1 VSTPSLARWV
11 ALPVGVLA
19 VSTSGILIRL
29 TTAAPLV
36 TAAHRMLWSAAILL
50 VVALLA
56 QRGDLR
62 RIDRRS
68 LTLLAGSG
76 MLVALHFA
84 LWTSSLFWTSVASA
98 VLLTDTHPALDA
110 VTARVLLGEP
120 TPAAVWAGIA
130 TTLLGT
136 VVIAGGDVPLGAR
149 ALLGDAMALGASL
162 TFAGYLVIGRR
173 VRQTLGIAAYA
184 GIVYGIAGVV
194 IAAVAVSTGLSLVDF
209 SARDGLLYLGLVL
222 IPTLAGHT
230 VFNWALR
237 YVPVSV
243 VGVAVVGEPVMT
255 TLWAW
260 LLLAEPPATTAILGG
275 AVTLAGIFLALR
287 TSQSLP

>member
-1 VSTPSLARWV
+1 MTIIA
-11 ALPVGVLA
+11 G
-19 VSTSGILIRL
+19 
-29 TTAAPLV
+29 
-36 TAAHRMLWSAAILL
+36 
-50 VVALLA
+50 
-56 QRGDLR
+56 
-62 RIDRRS
+62 
-68 LTLLAGSG
+68 LLAGI
-76 MLVALHFA
+76 
-84 LWTSSLFWTSVASA
+84 A
-98 VLLTDTHPALDA
+98 VLF
-110 VTARVLLGEP
+110 V
-120 TPAAVWAGIA
+120 
-130 TTLLGT
+130 
-136 VVIAGGDVPLGAR
+136 
-149 ALLGDAMALGASL
+149 
-162 TFAGYLVIGRR
+162 RR
-173 VRQTLGIAAYA
+173 RQTWLFVTLGIAAYA